1 MANTKSYKIVID
13 GIQQSVD
20 AVKTLNQ
27 QLDALEQRIKNLEGK
42 AVKVGTS
49 TGSGGGGG
57 NASALSEEEKLEK
70 EILATE
76 EKIAKVR
83 SESYQKLLAA
93 KEELKEAT
101 TYAKS
106 QYAASENSQWLFD
119 TNTMQG
125 MKAQLKSIKQEMQT
139 VDVNSDKFK
148 QLTQQANELN
158 SKLKEVE
165 ASYGQFGRNVGNYAN
180 GVAEGMQKV
189 VIKVGDTER
198 TFESAKQAS
207 RELGNE
213 LKNMA
218 VNGQRGTKEY
228 NDLDEAVRK
237 LNSDLKDVSVSSQGM
252 DKLMDSL
259 QGVTALASTA
269 SGLKN
274 LFGFDGGNVE
284 QGIQKL
290 VALQNVMKGIEE
302 IRQQMKTEEGI
313 GALITKGNDM
323 VDKMVGNLT
332 AMATN
337 FLGVGKAAKVAAT
350 GVNVFGKALKAV
362 IGMGIG
368 FVIAEALEY
377 VTDLIDGIKKWA
389 SGDAD
394 LIKAED
400 LVGIEVDKVNRKL
413 EERLKLNE
421 QLNTGKE
428 GDDNKQRLADE
439 QAYAEAIKESM
450 ELMDKELKLQDQIQA
465 KSVKNA
471 LGNDYGVTT
480 FGGFTRAIE
489 NVDDFIER
497 YEALNDAVMKDEGLK
512 MMKDGFE
519 ICSLSASD
527 ARDELAHLQQLI
539 VGDYITAMK
548 RFDLSTKEGVQQLKD
563 FIAENDRLTNGIY
576 SSALA
581 NMGNIIE
588 NSGLR
593 EALNNAKNLIGGFF
607 DYVSSNSAR
616 FERTLQS
623 AMNRANEAIN
633 NAGKT
638 AEQLQVEQVKKY
650 YADIR
655 KQANEQ
661 GRLLTAD
668 ELNQLDKGEQAEIKA
683 IKARGASTSKAIKAN
698 GKNMADA
705 TRQVESE
712 LTNLRIEAMRD
723 GLNKTIA
730 QLEEEKRQRINKIR
744 ANGKDVA
751 ESVKLVEKI
760 YADKVLE
767 ARKEFA
773 RKIEEQNKEIWDT
786 IGRIDTD
793 AQTTAL
799 QNMLTASENNLDKQ
813 LREYQARLKKIY
825 SDYAP
830 SLAGISTEALANA
843 GNISAAVKQ
852 GQISKEDGSIYS
864 EKELEGLKHMLDIL
878 EDIDYLRGKIY
889 LKERQEVPVQNQYA
903 SEIEQLTKNIAE
915 LQEMLEKAKK
925 NVADNTFSDDELSA
939 MFTKQYADQIKSIR
953 EQFETLN
960 QAAIAEENAM
970 YERLRKM
977 EQDNWD
983 KEHEATTKRLQN
995 ELNALRG
1002 QKDAEIEATTEA
1014 YKKGEIDLKE
1024 HYQRNLAIQQKYAEL
1039 AASKEEAIVDEQA
1052 RIAEK
1057 YQQNLDNLLTAHN
1070 TKLKEIAGNTS
1081 DGAEAAMF
1089 DDYKSRMADNLKS
1102 LKDYEAEVE
1111 DMLKRNKEALAHYQ
1125 ELAASNVGIQF
1136 GGESLEELYKLLHE
1150 AEEARDKIL
1159 RDNGVTEEQLKKD
1172 VIYDLLQEE
1181 NYTRRLNEQFIAR
1194 LGNHIKYYDEVEEA
1208 NRVHW
1213 AKVLQADL
1221 QNLDIEYQQQVD
1233 AANKELE
1240 ELKKKLD
1247 EQEQLEL
1254 GSVSEE
1260 EMAGVR
1266 QKYLDQYLQAEE
1278 KTGELINAIWDK
1290 YYAEIKAKE
1299 IEYRRNVQTEVAKS
1313 QNNIISEYR
1322 DFYSKLSALQQE
1334 QPIQD
1339 AWGIVNM
1346 HQTRSKYRSI
1356 ISGFT
1361 ELSEAIIQQ
1370 RRELQQKLAKNEI
1383 TFDDFTQ
1390 ARRELNDLQTSV
1402 AQSLGDIEN
1411 KSKNLIGDF
1420 MASINTYISAFGNAI
1435 QTVMQSLWDLE
1446 DYNFQKELDQI
1457 DDQNDALDKKLS
1469 EQEDIVKKHADAVN
1483 DIEDELATARGDR
1496 RQHLIDQ
1503 LNAEMM
1509 AQRAAL
1515 AEQKKIEKQKENL
1528 EKRQEGIEKRKK
1540 EAEYKR
1546 NLMSI
1551 LVSNA
1556 MAVANALA
1564 TQPFVP
1570 SGIAMGSLALALGAA
1585 QYAIAKKQ
1593 KPYEHGGQLDGGVAV
1608 GKRHKD
1614 GGIPVL
1620 GGRAAIEGG
1629 EFITNRVTTAK
1640 NADLLSYINSKK
1652 KKVDVTDLLEFFKSE
1667 KTRKNITGV
1676 RTKFA
1681 NGGIIPSV
1689 TTEFGNSLSNTI
1701 VVRDDSVYQVSV
1713 VDINNAQDN
1722 VKNVQ
1727 VLAGL

>member
-13 GIQQSVD
+13 GIQQSID
-20 AVKTLNQ
+20 AVKSLNQ

-49 TGSGGGGG
+49 SSGGGGG
-57 NASALSEEEKLEK
+57 NASALSAEEKLEK

-101 TYAKS
+101 TYAKA
-106 QYAASENSQWLFD
+106 QHAATENGQGLFD
-119 TNTMQG
+119 TNTMLG
-125 MKAQLKSIKQEMQT
+125 MKQQLSAIKQEMQT
-139 VDVNSDKFK
+139 VDVNDDKFK

-158 SKLKEVE
+158 NKLKEIE
-165 ASYGQFGRNVGNYAN
+165 QSYGQFSRSVGNYAN

-198 TFESAKQAS
+198 TFTSAKQAS

-218 VNGQRGTKEY
+218 VNGQQGTKEY
-228 NDLDEAVRK
+228 EELDEAVKK
-237 LNSDLKDVSVSSQGM
+237 LNSDIKDTAVSSKAMDTLLDTMQGI
-252 DKLMDSL
+252 
-259 QGVTALASTA
+259 VAVASA
-269 SGLKN
+269 AKGISS
-274 LFGFDGGNVE
+274 LFGFDSSAIDE
-284 QGIQKL
+284 SIRQL
-290 VALQNVMKGIEE
+290 MALQNVMKSLEVIQ
-302 IRQQMKTEEGI
+302 QQMKTGEGI
-313 GALITKGNDM
+313 GGWLAKGNDM
-323 VDKMVGNLT
+323 IDEFVNKLFNAKTAQEGLNVAEKAGEATSKGVAT
-332 AMATN
+332 AMEGQAAATT
-337 FLGVGKAAKVAAT
+337 LATKAAKGLAAALKTIGIGLVVALIGELTEMYQEWVDEAKEAEEEAEAMRQKIEAQRQTFTNAASTYAETASKISNMRAQYLSTNNELKKTAILKTAT
-350 GVNVFGKALKAV
+350 EEFKKMGIAVRSLTDAQRILVQQGGQVIELLTLQGEAAGLSAVRVERFKQSFDALISNGYDVTSASILAGNNKIVVGIDERLAVLNQRMGKLKTTLGIGVN
-362 IGMGIG
+362 
-368 FVIAEALEY
+368 
-377 VTDLIDGIKKWA
+377 
-389 SGDAD
+389 DA
-394 LIKAED
+394 ITS
-400 LVGIEVDKVNRKL
+400 
-413 EERLKLNE
+413 
-421 QLNTGKE
+421 TGKE
-428 GDDNKQRLADE
+428 AGK
-439 QAYAEAIKESM
+439 AIKE
-450 ELMDKELKLQDQIQA
+450 
-465 KSVKNA
+465 
-471 LGNDYGVTT
+471 T
-480 FGGFTRAIE
+480 
-489 NVDDFIER
+489 
-497 YEALNDAVMKDEGLK
+497 
-512 MMKDGFE
+512 
-519 ICSLSASD
+519 
-527 ARDELAHLQQLI
+527 
-539 VGDYITAMK
+539 
-548 RFDLSTKEGVQQLKD
+548 
-563 FIAENDRLTNGIY
+563 
-576 SSALA
+576 
-581 NMGNIIE
+581 
-588 NSGLR
+588 
-593 EALNNAKNLIGGFF
+593 
-607 DYVSSNSAR
+607 
-616 FERTLQS
+616 
-623 AMNRANEAIN
+623 
-633 NAGKT
+633 
-638 AEQLQVEQVKKY
+638 
-650 YADIR
+650 
-655 KQANEQ
+655 
-661 GRLLTAD
+661 
-668 ELNQLDKGEQAEIKA
+668 
-683 IKARGASTSKAIKAN
+683 
-698 GKNMADA
+698 
-705 TRQVESE
+705 ESE
-712 LTNLRIEAMRD
+712 LTKLQIEAMRD

-730 QLEEEKRQRINKIR
+730 QLEEEKKQRINKIR
-744 ANGKDVA
+744 ANGRNVA
-751 ESVKLVEKI
+751 EAVALVEKL

-773 RKIEEQNKEIWDT
+773 RKMEEQSKKIWES
-786 IGRIDTD
+786 IAKIDTD

-813 LREYQARLKKIY
+813 VREYQARLKKIY

-852 GQISKEDGSIYS
+852 GQISKEDGSAYS
-864 EKELEGLKHMLDIL
+864 EEELEGLKHMLDIL

-889 LKERQEVPVQNQYA
+889 LKERQAIPVQNQYQKD
-903 SEIEQLTKNIAE
+903 IDQLTKNVAE
-915 LQEMLEKAKK
+915 LEGMLEKAKK
-925 NVADNTFSDDELSA
+925 NIADNTFSDDELKNRFDKLYEEELKELRSQTEA
-939 MFTKQYADQIKSIR
+939 
-953 EQFETLN
+953 LN
-960 QAAIAEENAM
+960 KKAVQEENDL
-970 YERLRKM
+970 YERLRKT
-977 EQDNWD
+977 ELDNWD
-983 KEHEATTKRLQN
+983 KEHQKRTKEMEA
-995 ELNALRG
+995 ELNTLKG
-1002 QKDAEIEATTEA
+1002 KKEAELKAVTEA
-1014 YKKGEIDLKE
+1014 YKRGEINLKE
-1024 HYQRNLAIQQKYAEL
+1024 HYERNLAIQQKYGEL
-1039 AASKEEAIVDEQA
+1039 ASDMEQGIVDEQE
-1052 RIAEK
+1052 RIADK
-1057 YQQNLDNLLTAHN
+1057 YKQNLANLLAGHKA
-1070 TKLKEIAGNTS
+1070 KLKEIAGNTS
-1081 DGAEAAMF
+1081 DGTEAAMF

-1111 DMLKRNKEALAHYQ
+1111 DMLKRNKEALAYYQ
-1125 ELAASNVGIQF
+1125 QLATSNVGIQF
-1136 GGESLEELYKLLHE
+1136 GGETVEELKKLLHE

-1159 RDNGVTEEQLKKD
+1159 RDNGITEEQLKKD
-1172 VIYDLLQEE
+1172 VIFDLLQEE
-1181 NYTRRLNEQFIAR
+1181 NYTRRLNNQFIAR
-1194 LGNHIKYYDEVEEA
+1194 LGNHIKYYDEVEKE
-1208 NRVHW
+1208 NRKHW
-1213 AKVLQADL
+1213 AKVLEADKV
-1221 QNLDIEYQQQVD
+1221 NLKMEYQQQVD
-1233 AANKELE
+1233 AANRELE

-1266 QKYLDQYLQAEE
+1266 QKYLDQYLQAQE
-1278 KTGELINAIWDK
+1278 KTGELINQLWDK
-1290 YYAEIKAKE
+1290 YHEELKAKE
-1299 IEYRRNVQTEVAKS
+1299 IDYQHNVQTEVAKS

-1339 AWGIVNM
+1339 AWGIVNIG
-1346 HQTRSKYRSI
+1346 QTRSNYRSI

-1370 RRELQQKLAKNEI
+1370 RRELQQKLANNEI

-1411 KSKNLIGDF
+1411 KSKNLAGDF
-1420 MASINTYISAFGNAI
+1420 IASINTYISAFGNAI

-1457 DDQNDALDKKLS
+1457 DDQNDALNKKLS

-1483 DIEDELATARGDR
+1483 DIEDELATARGSR
-1496 RQHLIDQ
+1496 RQSLIDQ

-1515 AEQKKIEKQKENL
+1515 AEQKKIEKQQEAL
-1528 EKRQEGIEKRKK
+1528 VKRQEGIEKRKK

-1570 SGIAMGSLALALGAA
+1570 TGIAMGSLAATLGAV
-1585 QYAIAKKQ
+1585 QYALAKKQ

-1681 NGGIIPSV
+1681 NGGIIPTV

>member
-1 MANTKSYKIVID
+1 MNGKKEFQIVIN
-13 GIQQSVD
+13 GIKESID
-20 AVKTLNQ
+20 AVKSLNQ

-49 TGSGGGGG
+49 SSGGGGG
-57 NASALSEEEKLEK
+57 NASALSAEEKLEK

-101 TYAKS
+101 QIAKS
-106 QYAASENSQWLFD
+106 QYAATENGQGLFD

-125 MKAQLKSIKQEMQT
+125 MKAQLNSIKQEMQT
-139 VDVNSDKFK
+139 VDIGSDKFK
-148 QLTQQANELN
+148 ELTQQANELN
-158 SKLKEVE
+158 NKLKEVE
-165 ASYGQFGRNVGNYAN
+165 ASYGQYQRNVGNYAN
-180 GVAEGMQKV
+180 GVADGMQKV

-198 TFESAKQAS
+198 TFESAKQAA

-228 NDLDEAVRK
+228 NELDEAVRK

-252 DKLMDSL
+252 DSL
-259 QGVTALASTA
+259 LDNMQSLVAVSQSFQGFSQ
-269 SGLKN
+269 
-274 LFGFDGGNVE
+274 LFGFDSSAIDE
-284 QGIQKL
+284 GIQKL
-290 VALQNVMKGIEE
+290 MALQNIAQSLEKLAAQAKAG
-302 IRQQMKTEEGI
+302 EG
-313 GALITKGNDM
+313 LFGNVGKDLDDVKDATNQVDVNM
-323 VDKMVGNLT
+323 VDLDKNIDK
-332 AMATN
+332 A
-337 FLGVGKAAKVAAT
+337 GKGFKK
-350 GVNVFGKALKAV
+350 FGS
-362 IGMGIG
+362 I
-368 FVIAEALEY
+368 
-377 VTDLIDGIKKWA
+377 
-389 SGDAD
+389 
-394 LIKAED
+394 
-400 LVGIEVDKVNRKL
+400 
-413 EERLKLNE
+413 
-421 QLNTGKE
+421 
-428 GDDNKQRLADE
+428 
-439 QAYAEAIKESM
+439 
-450 ELMDKELKLQDQIQA
+450 A
-465 KSVKNA
+465 KSVGKSLLKIGWWTLIIEGISKIIEAFNEFKEKEKEFA
-471 LGNDYGVTT
+471 EWQERIEKDNQDAIVTYTKARKELQLYTDMVNNFNGSAKEEQVLINELNSKYGSSLGYYKTLAEWKDILTQKTEAYCKTL
-480 FGGFTRAIE
+480 E
-489 NVDDFIER
+489 
-497 YEALNDAVMKDEGLK
+497 YEARIQAAVSRLEDAYKQQAEAKDVKQGMLEWFFESEEQTRRK
-512 MMKDGFE
+512 NQAIADQRVKDAE
-519 ICSLSASD
+519 K
-527 ARDELAHLQQLI
+527 ELAETTQEYVKQKAKLVQ
-539 VGDYITAMK
+539 DAKTT
-548 RFDLSTKEGVQQLKD
+548 TKTV
-563 FIAENDRLTNGIY
+563 
-576 SSALA
+576 
-581 NMGNIIE
+581 
-588 NSGLR
+588 
-593 EALNNAKNLIGGFF
+593 
-607 DYVSSNSAR
+607 
-616 FERTLQS
+616 
-623 AMNRANEAIN
+623 
-633 NAGKT
+633 GKT
-638 AEQLQVEQVKKY
+638 
-650 YADIR
+650 
-655 KQANEQ
+655 
-661 GRLLTAD
+661 
-668 ELNQLDKGEQAEIKA
+668 
-683 IKARGASTSKAIKAN
+683 
-698 GKNMADA
+698 MAA
-705 TRQVESE
+705 TTRQVESE
-712 LTNLRIEAMRD
+712 LVRLQIEAMRD

-751 ESVKLVEKI
+751 ESVALVEKI

-773 RKIEEQNKEIWDT
+773 RKMEEQEKEIWDT

-793 AQTTAL
+793 AQTIVL
-799 QNMLTASENNLDKQ
+799 QNMLTASENNLDNQ
-813 LREYQARLKKIY
+813 LREHQKRLKKIY

-843 GNISAAVKQ
+843 GNVSAAIKQ

-864 EKELEGLKHMLDIL
+864 EKELEGLKHMADIL

-889 LKERQEVPVQNQYA
+889 LKKRNSSSNQYA

-915 LQEMLEKAKK
+915 LQGMLEKAKK

-939 MFTKQYADQIKSIR
+939 MFTKLYGEQIKGIR

-983 KEHEATTKRLQN
+983 KEHEATTKRLQS

-1014 YKKGEIDLKE
+1014 YKRGEISLKE
-1024 HYQRNLAIQQKYAEL
+1024 HYERNLAIQQKYSEL
-1039 AASKEEAIVDEQA
+1039 AASKEESIVDEQS

-1089 DDYKSRMADNLKS
+1089 DSFKTQVAEALKELDDYQA
-1102 LKDYEAEVE
+1102 AIE
-1111 DMLKRNKEALAHYQ
+1111 DAIERNTEALAHYQ

-1159 RDNGVTEEQLKKD
+1159 RDNGITEEQLKKD
-1172 VIYDLLQEE
+1172 VIFDLLQEE

-1194 LGNHIKYYDEVEEA
+1194 LGNHLKYYDEIEKA

-1213 AKVLQADL
+1213 AKVLETDQQSL
-1221 QNLDIEYQQQVD
+1221 KMEYQQQVD

-1254 GSVSEE
+1254 GSVKEE

-1266 QKYLDQYLQAEE
+1266 QKYLDKYLQAEE

-1290 YYAEIKAKE
+1290 YHEDIKAKE

-1346 HQTRSKYRSI
+1346 HQTRSNYRSI

-1361 ELSEAIIQQ
+1361 QLSEAIIQQ
-1370 RRELQQKLAKNEI
+1370 RRELQQKLANNEI

-1411 KSKNLIGDF
+1411 KSKNLVGDF

-1446 DYNFQKELDQI
+1446 DYNFQKELDKI
-1457 DDQNDALDKKLS
+1457 DDQNDALNKKLS

-1515 AEQKKIEKQKENL
+1515 AEQKKIEKQQEAL
-1528 EKRQEGIEKRKK
+1528 EKRQEAIEKRKK

-1570 SGIAMGSLALALGAA
+1570 TGIAMGSLAAALGAV
-1585 QYAIAKKQ
+1585 QYALAKKQ

-1620 GGRAAIEGG
+1620 GGRASIEGG

-1681 NGGIIPSV
+1681 NGGIIPTV

>member
-1 MANTKSYKIVID
+1 MANTKTYQIVIN
-13 GIQQSVD
+13 GIKESVE
-20 AVKTLNQ
+20 AVKSLNQ

-49 TGSGGGGG
+49 TSGGGGGG
-57 NASALSEEEKLEK
+57 NASALSEQEKLEK

-101 TYAKS
+101 TYAKA
-106 QYAASENSQWLFD
+106 QYAASENSQGLFD

-139 VDVNSDKFK
+139 VDVNDDKFK

-158 SKLKEVE
+158 NKLKEVE
-165 ASYGQFGRNVGNYAN
+165 ASFGQYQRNVGNYAN

-198 TFESAKQAS
+198 TFTSAKQAA

-228 NDLDEAVRK
+228 NELDEAVRK

-252 DKLMDSL
+252 DSL
-259 QGVTALASTA
+259 LDNMQSLVAVSQSFQGFSQ
-269 SGLKN
+269 
-274 LFGFDGGNVE
+274 LFGFDSSAIDE
-284 QGIQKL
+284 GIQKL
-290 VALQNVMKGIEE
+290 MALQNIAQSLEKLAAQAKAG
-302 IRQQMKTEEGI
+302 EG
-313 GALITKGNDM
+313 LFGNVGKDLDDVKEATNQVDVNM
-323 VDKMVGNLT
+323 VDLDKNIGK
-332 AMATN
+332 AGKGFKKFGAIAK
-337 FLGVGKAAKVAAT
+337 GVGKSLLKIGWWILILEGISKITEAFNDYKEKQKEFEEWQERIKKDNQEAARTYQAAKT
-350 GVNVFGKALKAV
+350 ELGMYVNMIDNFNGSAKEEQV
-362 IGMGIG
+362 IVNELNSKYGASLGYYKTLSEWKN
-368 FVIAEALEY
+368 VLTQNTEAYCKSLEY
-377 VTDLIDGIKKWA
+377 EARIQAAVSRLE
-389 SGDAD
+389 DAYRKQREARD
-394 LIKAED
+394 YDPSWWEELLEGESAAKLRVQAVADQMVKDAKAEVAETTQEYVKQKAKLIQD
-400 LVGIEVDKVNRKL
+400 VKTTTKTVG
-413 EERLKLNE
+413 
-421 QLNTGKE
+421 NTM
-428 GDDNKQRLADE
+428 A
-439 QAYAEAIKESM
+439 
-450 ELMDKELKLQDQIQA
+450 
-465 KSVKNA
+465 
-471 LGNDYGVTT
+471 TT
-480 FGGFTRAIE
+480 
-489 NVDDFIER
+489 
-497 YEALNDAVMKDEGLK
+497 
-512 MMKDGFE
+512 
-519 ICSLSASD
+519 
-527 ARDELAHLQQLI
+527 
-539 VGDYITAMK
+539 
-548 RFDLSTKEGVQQLKD
+548 
-563 FIAENDRLTNGIY
+563 
-576 SSALA
+576 
-581 NMGNIIE
+581 
-588 NSGLR
+588 
-593 EALNNAKNLIGGFF
+593 
-607 DYVSSNSAR
+607 
-616 FERTLQS
+616 
-623 AMNRANEAIN
+623 
-633 NAGKT
+633 
-638 AEQLQVEQVKKY
+638 
-650 YADIR
+650 
-655 KQANEQ
+655 
-661 GRLLTAD
+661 
-668 ELNQLDKGEQAEIKA
+668 
-683 IKARGASTSKAIKAN
+683 
-698 GKNMADA
+698 

-712 LTNLRIEAMRD
+712 LVKLQIEAMRD

-751 ESVKLVEKI
+751 ESVKLAEKI
-760 YADKVLE
+760 YADKILE

-773 RKIEEQNKEIWDT
+773 RKMEEQTKEIWES
-786 IGRIDTD
+786 IAKIDTD

-813 LREYQARLKKIY
+813 VREYQARLKKIY
-825 SDYAP
+825 SDYSP
-830 SLAGISTEALANA
+830 SLAGISEEALANA
-843 GNISAAVKQ
+843 GNITAAVRQ
-852 GQISKEDGSIYS
+852 GQIFKEKGKPYT
-864 EKELEGLKHMLDIL
+864 EKELEGLKHMADIL

-889 LKERQEVPVQNQYA
+889 LKERQEIPVQNQYQF
-903 SEIEQLTKNIAE
+903 EIDQLTKNIAE

-953 EQFETLN
+953 EQNEALN
-960 QAAIAEENAM
+960 QEAIAEENAM

-1014 YKKGEIDLKE
+1014 YKKGEISLKE
-1024 HYQRNLAIQQKYAEL
+1024 HYERNLAIQKKYSEL
-1039 AASKEEAIVDEQA
+1039 AASKEESIVDEQA

-1070 TKLKEIAGNTS
+1070 TKLKEISGNTS
-1081 DGAEAAMF
+1081 DGSEAAMF
-1089 DDYKSRMADNLKS
+1089 DSFKTQMAEALKELDDYQA
-1102 LKDYEAEVE
+1102 AIE
-1111 DMLKRNKEALAHYQ
+1111 DAIKRNKEALAHYQ
-1125 ELAASNVGIQF
+1125 ELAESNVGIQF

-1159 RDNGVTEEQLKKD
+1159 RDNGITEEQLKKD
-1172 VIYDLLQEE
+1172 VIFDLLQEE
-1181 NYTRRLNEQFIAR
+1181 NYTRRLNNQFIAR

-1254 GSVSEE
+1254 GSVPEK

-1278 KTGELINAIWDK
+1278 KTGELISAIWDK

-1339 AWGIVNM
+1339 AWGVVNM
-1346 HQTRSKYRSI
+1346 HQTRSNYRSI

-1361 ELSEAIIQQ
+1361 QLSEAIIQQ

-1411 KSKNLIGDF
+1411 KSKNLVGDF

-1457 DDQNDALDKKLS
+1457 DDQNDALNKKLS

-1515 AEQKKIEKQKENL
+1515 AEQKKIEKQQEAL

-1570 SGIAMGSLALALGAA
+1570 TGIAMGSLAAALGAV
-1585 QYAIAKKQ
+1585 QYTIAKKQ

-1681 NGGIIPSV
+1681 NGGIIPTV